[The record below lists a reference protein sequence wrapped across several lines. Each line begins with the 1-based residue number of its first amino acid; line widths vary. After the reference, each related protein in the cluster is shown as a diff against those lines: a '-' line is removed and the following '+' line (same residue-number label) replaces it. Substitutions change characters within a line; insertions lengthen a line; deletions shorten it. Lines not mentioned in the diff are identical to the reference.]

1 VIDTYKIRRP
11 CLIGTATRDINEL
24 VPEAH
29 LWRLV
34 EGMVRGGRLVPV
46 QVTEAEFAAAVDKYC
61 PDVAAALYE
70 KLGRE
75 PHEMPTTTRRGRPK
89 GTRTVVT
96 TAPVPMDADA

>member
-11 CLIGTATRDINEL
+11 CLIGTRTRDINEL

-34 EGMVRGGRLVPV
+34 EGMVRGGRLSPA

-61 PDVAAALYE
+61 PDVAAAIYD
-70 KLGRE
+70 KLGLE
-75 PHEMPTTTRRGRPK
+75 PYELPVSTRRGRPK
-89 GTRTVVT
+89 GTRTVAT
-96 TAPVPMDADA
+96 TAPTLLDAGA